1 MSARFDCADPVQRS
15 EGMDAAITALRNG
28 ELAVLPTD
36 TVYGLAADAFS
47 PVAVAMLFSAR
58 GRNRSIPPTVLVG
71 TARAAA
77 ALADDLGAFGQ
88 DLIDEFWPGPLTL
101 VFRASPTLLWDLGD
115 SKGTVAL
122 RMPLHSVTLEVLKQ
136 TGPLAVSSANRHGH
150 PSAITVDTA
159 QEQLGESVSVYLD
172 SGPSTENIPSTIL
185 DLTGTIPKVLRAGA
199 ISVDRLRMV
208 ASVIADNEHYTDST
222 SPADASPADASPA
235 DASPAD
241 ASPADA
247 SPADASPA
255 DASPAFDSPAASP
268 ADTSSAA
275 DFKPAAPHPLA
286 GSGGPLGPGAGE
298 PPSGA

>member
-1 MSARFDCADPVQRS
+1 MTARFDCTDPVQRTAGV
-15 EGMDAAITALRNG
+15 EAAITTLRNG

-88 DLIDEFWPGPLTL
+88 DLIDEFWPGALTL
-101 VFRASPTLLWDLGD
+101 IFRASPTLLWDLGD
-115 SKGTVAL
+115 TKGTVAL

-136 TGPLAVSSANRHGH
+136 TGPLAVSSASRHGH
-150 PSAITVDTA
+150 PAAMTVDAA
-159 QEQLGESVSVYLD
+159 QQQLGESVSVYLD
-172 SGPSTENIPSTIL
+172 NGPCAENIPSTIL

-208 ASVIADNEHYTDST
+208 ASVIADNEHYTDS
-222 SPADASPADASPA
+222 ASPTADSPTF
-235 DASPAD
+235 DG
-241 ASPADA
+241 
-247 SPADASPA
+247 
-255 DASPAFDSPAASP
+255 PAFDSR
-268 ADTSSAA
+268 AA
-275 DFKPAAPHPLA
+275 DFKPAAPHPLGGSDGPA
-286 GSGGPLGPGAGE
+286 GPAAGE

>member
-1 MSARFDCADPVQRS
+1 MTARFDCADPGQRTAGV
-15 EGMDAAITALRNG
+15 EAAITALRNG

-88 DLIDEFWPGPLTL
+88 DLIDEFWPGALTL

-115 SKGTVAL
+115 TKGTVAL
-122 RMPLHSVTLEVLKQ
+122 RMPLHPVTLEVLKQ

-150 PSAITVDTA
+150 PAAITADAA

-172 SGPSTENIPSTIL
+172 DGPSTENIPSTIL
-185 DLTGTIPKVLRAGA
+185 DLTGTIPKVLRPGA

-208 ASVIADNEHYTDST
+208 ASVIADNEHYTDS
-222 SPADASPADASPA
+222 ASPAATSAGAASPA
-235 DASPAD
+235 AASPA
-241 ASPADA
+241 A
-247 SPADASPA
+247 
-255 DASPAFDSPAASP
+255 ASPAFDIPAFDSG
-268 ADTSSAA
+268 AA

-286 GSGGPLGPGAGE
+286 GSGDPAGPAAGE

>member
-1 MSARFDCADPVQRS
+1 MSARFDCADPVQRLAGT
-15 EGMDAAITALRNG
+15 EAAITALRNG

-101 VFRASPTLLWDLGD
+101 IFRASPTLLWDLGD
-115 SKGTVAL
+115 TKGTVAL
-122 RMPLHSVTLEVLKQ
+122 RMPLHSVALEVLKQ

-208 ASVIADNEHYTDST
+208 ASVIADNEHYTDSA
-222 SPADASPADASPA
+222 PADASPADASPA
-235 DASPAD
+235 DISPAD
-241 ASPADA
+241 ISPADI
-247 SPADASPA
+247 SPADISPA
-255 DASPAFDSPAASP
+255 G
-268 ADTSSAA
+268 SAA

-286 GSGGPLGPGAGE
+286 GSGGPAGPAVGE
-298 PPSGA
+298 PPSGG